1 MIFILRRER
10 HAFRSLHV
18 DSFAHT
24 LNMNLTALPSLHPVK
39 RALIPV
45 GGRGT
50 RMYPATAAVPKELLP
65 IGNRPLLEFALDEIA
80 DAGIAEVV
88 LVTARGKSAIEDFV
102 EDWND
107 RHAGLLKVA
116 YVRQRAPRGL
126 GDAVACAEHVIGD
139 APFAVLLPD
148 DLLVGPDS
156 TLARLVRHQSATGA
170 AAIAL
175 QPISD
180 AETSSYGVP
189 EVSGSENGVHAIR
202 RLVEKPGPANAPSR
216 LGVVGRY
223 VLPGRV
229 FRFLRNAK
237 PGAKGEIQL
246 TDAIDA
252 LARAEGAWGV
262 PLSQRRIDCGSPE
275 GYLEAQLACSPVPDS
290 HRPVAL
296 PRAAPSRRTASPAVV
311 ALSPPDDCA

>member
-1 MIFILRRER
+1 M
-10 HAFRSLHV
+10 
-18 DSFAHT
+18 T
-24 LNMNLTALPSLHPVK
+24 LTALPSQHHVK

-50 RMYPATAAVPKELLP
+50 RMYPATAAVPKELLA

-80 DAGIAEVV
+80 DAGIDYVV
-88 LVTARGKSAIEDFV
+88 LVTARGKGAIEDFV
-102 EDWND
+102 EDWSD
-107 RHAGLLKVA
+107 RHANPVKFA
-116 YVRQRAPRGL
+116 YVRQRTPRGL

-148 DLLVGPDS
+148 DLLIGPDS
-156 TLARLVRHQSATGA
+156 TLARLVRHQCATGA

-175 QPISD
+175 QPITD
-180 AETSSYGVP
+180 AETASYGVP
-189 EVSGSENGVHAIR
+189 DVAASENGVYAIR

-223 VLPGRV
+223 VLPARI
-229 FRFLRNAK
+229 FRFLRNVK

-252 LARAEGAWGV
+252 LARAEGAWGI
-262 PLSQRRIDCGSPE
+262 PLSQRRIDCGSPD
-275 GYLEAQLACSPVPDS
+275 GYLEAQLCHARLPDAS
-290 HRPVAL
+290 RPVGL
-296 PRAAPSRRTASPAVV
+296 PRVAPARRGGAPAVV
-311 ALSPPDDCA
+311 ALSPTDDCA

>member
-1 MIFILRRER
+1 
-10 HAFRSLHV
+10 
-18 DSFAHT
+18 
-24 LNMNLTALPSLHPVK
+24 MNVTAVPSQHHVK

-50 RMYPATAAVPKELLP
+50 RMYPATAAIPKELLP
-65 IGNRPLLEFALDEIA
+65 VGNRPLLEFALDEIA
-80 DAGIAEVV
+80 DAGIDEVV

-107 RHAGLLKVA
+107 RHAGLVRFA
-116 YVRQRAPRGL
+116 YVRQRTPRGL

-156 TLARLVRHQSATGA
+156 TLARLVRHQSLTGA

-175 QPISD
+175 QPITD
-180 AETSSYGVP
+180 AETAAYGVP
-189 EVSGSENGVHAIR
+189 DVATCDDGAYAIR
-202 RLVEKPGPANAPSR
+202 RLVEKPGPAAAPSR

-223 VLPGRV
+223 VLPARV
-229 FRFLRNAK
+229 FRYLRNVK

-252 LARAEGAWGV
+252 LARAEGAWGI

-275 GYLEAQLACSPVPDS
+275 GYLEAQLTCANVPGKERSVAVARVAPARRAIPPAMVVMSP
-290 HRPVAL
+290 
-296 PRAAPSRRTASPAVV
+296 TN
-311 ALSPPDDCA
+311 DCA